1 VTKDMT
7 DLKALIAQLADGR
20 TLSREQA
27 SLGFEIMMS
36 GNATPSQMGAFLMA
50 MRVRGETIEEITAA
64 AVVMRARA
72 AHIAAPADAIDVVGT
87 GGDAVGT
94 HNISTATALVVAACG
109 VPVAKHGNRALS
121 SRSGTAD
128 ALTALGVNIECPF
141 PLIERAIAEARIGFM
156 MAPRHHSAMKHVA
169 GTRVELGTRTIF
181 NLLGPL
187 ANPAGVRRQLVGVF
201 DPKWVEPIARAFGNL
216 GSTKAWVVHGAG
228 GVDELSTVGESQVA
242 EYFGGA
248 VRTFTVTP
256 EDAGLPR
263 APLADLKGGAPHEN
277 AHAIRALLDGV
288 KGPLRDVVLLNAAGA
303 LMIADKVASLREGA
317 ALAAKAID
325 SGAARDALARLV
337 AITNS
342 AAPAK

>member
-1 VTKDMT
+1 MT
-7 DLKALIAQLADGR
+7 DLKALLGHVADGR
-20 TLSREQA
+20 PLTREQA
-27 SLGFEIMMS
+27 TQGFEIMMS

-50 MRVRGETIEEITAA
+50 LRVRGETIEEITAA
-64 AVVMRARA
+64 AIVMRARA

-94 HNISTATALVVAACG
+94 HNISTATALVVAATG

-141 PLIERAIAEARIGFM
+141 PLIEHAIAEAKIGFM

-169 GTRVELGTRTIF
+169 GTRVEMGTRTIF

-187 ANPAGVRRQLVGVF
+187 SNPAGVRRQLVGVF
-201 DPKWVEPIARAFGNL
+201 DGKWVEPIARTLGNL

-228 GVDELSTVGESQVA
+228 GVDELSTVGASRVA
-242 EYFGGA
+242 EFADGK
-248 VRTFTVTP
+248 VRTFEVTP
-256 EDAGLPR
+256 EDAGLAR
-263 APLADLKGGAPHEN
+263 ATLADLKGGTPPEN
-277 AHAIRALLDGV
+277 AQAIRDLLAGA
-288 KGPLRDVVLLNAAGA
+288 KGALRDVVLLNAAGA
-303 LMIADKVASLREGA
+303 LIVADKVGSLRDGA

-325 SGAARDALARLV
+325 SGAARATLDRLV

-342 AAPAK
+342 APPAP